1 MSLLEE
7 MKKAL
12 YKQYFRRPSRLDTN
26 LIDLMVNELIYLEK
40 DFYAPVQKIKYVLP
54 NNKMPS
60 RIIKIAPPKRNHSTA
75 VALSAIAAVAISFM
89 ILALSHSSQADHH
102 RGFFWWM
109 DKSSSGSSLLT
120 SPAHSSYADKN
131 IQLNSYDLSYS
142 SDGIFIII
150 GMAENYNISTE
161 YRFCYKW
168 TYDSIDIN
176 VYHSSDLLFL
186 WEYNGHDYYL
196 IADKYNDTL
205 RKVIIDYIDYIRNV
219 E

>member
-1 MSLLEE
+1 MSLSEE
-7 MKKAL
+7 LKKAL

-26 LIDLMVNELIYLEK
+26 LISLMIDELIYLEK
-40 DFYAPVQKIKYVLP
+40 DFYFPVHKIKYILP
-54 NNKMPS
+54 NSNMPT
-60 RIIKIAPPKRNHSTA
+60 RIIKIASPKRNHSS
-75 VALSAIAAVAISFM
+75 VALSAIAAVAISVI
-89 ILALSHSSQADHH
+89 ILTLSHNSQADTYHE
-102 RGFFWWM
+102 FFWWI
-109 DKSSSGSSLLT
+109 DKNSSGSSLLT

-150 GMAENYNISTE
+150 GMAENYNVSTE
-161 YRFCYKW
+161 YRFYYKW

>member
-102 RGFFWWM
+102 RGFFWWI
-109 DKSSSGSSLLT
+109 DKNSSGTSMLT
-120 SPAHSSYADKN
+120 SPSQSSYDDKN
-131 IQLNSYDLSYS
+131 VQVNSYELSYS
-142 SDGIFIII
+142 SDGIYII
-150 GMAENYNISTE
+150 GMAKNYNVSNR
-161 YRFCYKW
+161 YRFCYKR
-168 TYDSIDIN
+168 TYNNVDIH
-176 VYHSSDLLFL
+176 VYYSSNLLFL
-186 WEYNGHDYYL
+186 WKYNGYDYYV
-196 IADKYNDTL
+196 IADKYSDVI
-205 RKVIIDYIDYIRNV
+205 RKIIMDYIDYIKDM